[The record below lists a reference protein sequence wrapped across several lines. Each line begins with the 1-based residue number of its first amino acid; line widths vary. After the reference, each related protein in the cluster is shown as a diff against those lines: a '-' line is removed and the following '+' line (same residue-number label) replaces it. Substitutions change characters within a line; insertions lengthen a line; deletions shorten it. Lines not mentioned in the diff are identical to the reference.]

1 MYLPPFNKH
10 TVFMVYLWYMLVH
23 LKIMIVINNHYSSRN
38 LNMIIETILHTFC
51 SDIYCCHLQV
61 IVE

>member
-1 MYLPPFNKH
+1 
-10 TVFMVYLWYMLVH
+10 MVYLWYMLVH

-51 SDIYCCHLQV
+51 SDIYCCYLQV

>member
-1 MYLPPFNKH
+1 
-10 TVFMVYLWYMLVH
+10 MVYLWYMLVH

-38 LNMIIETILHTFC
+38 HNMIIETILHTFC